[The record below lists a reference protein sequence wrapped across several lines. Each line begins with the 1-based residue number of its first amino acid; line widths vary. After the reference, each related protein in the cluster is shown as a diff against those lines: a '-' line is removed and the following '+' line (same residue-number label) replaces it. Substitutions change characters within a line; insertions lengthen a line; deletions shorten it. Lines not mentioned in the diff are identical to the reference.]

1 MRGKIKIFGMR
12 IAYSN
17 EHRDKVVLKPRRK
30 KNGSQRGK
38 VTLLKEN
45 TNCTCDICGKS
56 EVNSDKLSGF
66 WVEKQT
72 CFKLVC
78 EDCQKHIY
86 DLYFDKVMEVE
97 MQKAIEQIRN
107 EMDKGRKIK

>member
-1 MRGKIKIFGMR
+1 MRGKIKILGVR

-38 VTLLKEN
+38 VMFAKEN
-45 TNCTCDICGKS
+45 TNYTCDICGKS
-56 EVNSDKLSGF
+56 EINTNKLSGF

-86 DLYFDKVMEVE
+86 DLYFDKEMEVE
-97 MQKAIEQIRN
+97 MQKQLN
-107 EMDKGRKIK
+107 ELETKLEAAKEI

>member
-1 MRGKIKIFGMR
+1 MRGKIKILGMR

-38 VTLLKEN
+38 VLLAKEN
-45 TNCTCDICGKS
+45 TNYTCDICGKS
-56 EVNSDKLSGF
+56 EVNTDKLSGF
-66 WVEKQT
+66 WIEKQK

-97 MQKAIEQIRN
+97 MQKQLDELETKLETGKAI
-107 EMDKGRKIK
+107 

>member
-30 KNGSQRGK
+30 KNGCQRGK
-38 VTLLKEN
+38 ITLAKEN
-45 TNCTCDICGKS
+45 TNYTCDICGKS
-56 EVNSDKLSGF
+56 EVNTDKLSGF
-66 WVEKQT
+66 WVEKQK

-97 MQKAIEQIRN
+97 IQKSIELIRK
-107 EMDKGRKIK
+107 EMEAGKEM